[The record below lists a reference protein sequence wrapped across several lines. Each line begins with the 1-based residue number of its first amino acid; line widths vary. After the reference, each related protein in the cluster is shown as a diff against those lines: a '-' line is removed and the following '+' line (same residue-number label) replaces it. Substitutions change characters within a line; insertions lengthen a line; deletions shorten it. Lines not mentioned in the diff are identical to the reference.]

1 MEISVGDD
9 SGTEPIY
16 VRQYSGTPLSST
28 SVTRQLTLLDASGN
42 STFPGTV
49 TTGPILYVGTNDS
62 STTPKTIYFGGTY
75 GDNAYDHCVIERRIW
90 QTGTEKQEL
99 LLFSG
104 NDVSGGSGS
113 DRIRLKGNT
122 ILFDTYSTATSDRV
136 AETTRMVLLQ
146 DGNFGIGTTTPGR
159 KLHVN
164 GDIYSSGQMYAD
176 GYVNANITAR
186 YYNASGANSTTT
198 TTRAISVYADHH
210 IRCSELQ
217 VTSDRRIK
225 TDIVDVDDI
234 SALTLLRKIK
244 PRTYGYVDKVHNGT
258 GHVYGFIAQE
268 IKELIPDAV
277 DVSEGNLPN
286 IYKHATIDI
295 QANSITI
302 KDFDTSTLNQTDS
315 IIYIDQD
322 DQRKT
327 LKIKSIINSTQLE
340 IDEDLEKLVETLKT
354 SELEEHNFTGEIF
367 IWGQK
372 VQDFHHLKKSA
383 IYTVATAALQEV
395 DRQLQA
401 EKARNDLLEARVLA
415 LENK

>member
-1 MEISVGDD
+1 M
-9 SGTEPIY
+9 
-16 VRQYSGTPLSST
+16 
-28 SVTRQLTLLDASGN
+28 
-42 STFPGTV
+42 
-49 TTGPILYVGTNDS
+49 
-62 STTPKTIYFGGTY
+62 
-75 GDNAYDHCVIERRIW
+75 
-90 QTGTEKQEL
+90 
-99 LLFSG
+99 
-104 NDVSGGSGS
+104 
-113 DRIRLKGNT
+113 
-122 ILFDTYSTATSDRV
+122 
-136 AETTRMVLLQ
+136 
-146 DGNFGIGTTTPGR
+146 
-159 KLHVN
+159 
-164 GDIYSSGQMYAD
+164 
-176 GYVNANITAR
+176 TAR
-186 YYNASGANSTTT
+186 YYNSSGNIGAYTA
-198 TTRAISVYADHH
+198 TRAISVYAAYMM
-210 IRCSELQ
+210 RCTELQ
-217 VTSDRRIK
+217 VESDRRIK

-244 PRTYGYVDKVHNGT
+244 PRTYGYVDKVQNGE

-277 DVSEGNLPN
+277 DVSEGDLPN

-340 IDEDLEKLVETLKT
+340 IDEDLEKVVETLKT

-367 IWGQK
+367 IWGQR

-383 IYTVATAALQEV
+383 IFTVATAALQEV

-401 EKARNDLLEARVLA
+401 EKIKTYELRQKVELLEMSHGALIQRVEA
-415 LENK
+415 LEKL